1 MAAQAVLAP
10 AQVVSKCQL
19 QCHNISLSL
28 AHHITKARNTAGPE
42 THKPHYNS
50 QMISRILVTR
60 LQHVKSQKRA
70 SIWNYIKHIITIIN
84 T

>member
-28 AHHITKARNTAGPE
+28 SRSSYHQGPQHSRAR
-42 THKPHYNS
+42 YS
-50 QMISRILVTR
+50 QTS
-60 LQHVKSQKRA
+60 LQLPDDFSD
-70 SIWNYIKHIITIIN
+70 TGD
-84 T
+84 

>member
-28 AHHITKARNTAGPE
+28 SLSLSRSSYHQGPQHSRARD
-42 THKPHYNS
+42 S
-50 QMISRILVTR
+50 QTS
-60 LQHVKSQKRA
+60 LQLPDDFSD
-70 SIWNYIKHIITIIN
+70 TGD
-84 T
+84 